1 MKFGIVLYHPQV
13 QIELWLVGRN
23 SAVKTEYW
31 EMLRNSKWNQ
41 GITEMSIYSVLEI
54 CLENNIDFSK
64 KDDMTEVDLGK
75 YQRSGL

>member
-1 MKFGIVLYHPQV
+1 
-13 QIELWLVGRN
+13 
-23 SAVKTEYW
+23 
-31 EMLRNSKWNQ
+31 MLRNSKWNQ